1 MVERGAVLL
10 GVRQREAHA
19 LPVALLHAVD
29 AAAALGRDRRCVQ
42 HHVGHAVAER
52 GHHLGDDQPAGR
64 VDDEHVGRL
73 DPGCLDVGHHRSRLL
88 ADGQRREVGRFA
100 GSTRE
105 VDRQRGPV
113 EPGEQAVPE
122 ATGRTAAVDQDE
134 APLGHPA
141 DSKASLASGR
151 GRDDGD
157 RRQPGRRDRPPRH
170 HEGALRAPRRTPA
183 RSTWQLTGPWFRGEE
198 IYAASLDCRDGRNR
212 LLVGA
217 TSSHWG
223 PSVYRSDDLGSTW
236 VEPEPDTLRFPERAG
251 AAVARACGSSNR
263 PATRSRRS
271 STPGWSRPRC
281 SAARTAASRSGWS
294 RSCGTTSTG
303 RSGSRAAVASACTRS
318 SPIPTGGPRMAI
330 AVSAAG
336 FYRTLDGTSWEAAN
350 TGIKAPFLPEPT
362 PEFGQC
368 VHKVD
373 RHPSEPDT
381 LFLQHHWGVY
391 RSDDF
396 GGEWREI
403 GADALPSTFGFP
415 VVADPNRPGTAYVL
429 PLTSDEF
436 RCTPDGR
443 LRVFRTTDGGDSWS
457 GLDDG
462 LPQEDAW
469 LTVLRDG
476 FAADGLDPTGLYV
489 GTRTG
494 DVFASAD
501 AGGTWTEVAH
511 HLPPVV
517 CVKTAVL
524 G

>member
-1 MVERGAVLL
+1 VAATTGIDASPGDVIVLL
-10 GVRQREAHA
+10 GTTKG
-19 LPVALLHAVD
+19 L
-29 AAAALGRDRRCVQ
+29 
-42 HHVGHAVAER
+42 
-52 GHHLGDDQPAGR
+52 
-64 VDDEHVGRL
+64 
-73 DPGCLDVGHHRSRLL
+73 
-88 ADGQRREVGRFA
+88 F
-100 GSTRE
+100 
-105 VDRQRGPV
+105 
-113 EPGEQAVPE
+113 
-122 ATGRTAAVDQDE
+122 
-134 APLGHPA
+134 
-141 DSKASLASGR
+141 
-151 GRDDGD
+151 
-157 RRQPGRRDRPPRH
+157 
-170 HEGALRAPRRTPA
+170 ALRADPA
-183 RSTWQLTGPWFRGEE
+183 RSTWQLRGPWFRGEE

-223 PSVYRSDDLGSTW
+223 PSVYRSDDLCSSW
-236 VEPEPDTLRFPERAG
+236 IEPEPDTLRFPERVG
-251 AAVARACGSSNR
+251 AAVARVWQLQPAGDAEPQVVYAGVEPAALFRSDDGGESFRLVEELWDHEHR
-263 PATRSRRS
+263 PQWE
-271 STPGWSRPRC
+271 PGGGGLCLHTILPDP
-281 SAARTAASRSGWS
+281 A
-294 RSCGTTSTG
+294 
-303 RSGSRAAVASACTRS
+303 
-318 SPIPTGGPRMAI
+318 GGPRMAI

-396 GGEWREI
+396 GGKWREI

-415 VVADPNRPGTAYVL
+415 VVADPNRPDTAYVL

-443 LRVFRTTDGGDSWS
+443 LRVFRTTDGGNSWS

-501 AGGTWTEVAH
+501 AGDTWTEVAH